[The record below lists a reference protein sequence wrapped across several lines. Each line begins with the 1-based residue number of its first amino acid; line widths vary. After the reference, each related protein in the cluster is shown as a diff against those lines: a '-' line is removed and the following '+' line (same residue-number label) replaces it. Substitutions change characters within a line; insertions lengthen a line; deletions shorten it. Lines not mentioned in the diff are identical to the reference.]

1 MSPFTYFVN
10 RGPVES
16 ICVLLLDFFDSRL
29 LLLVLDLLLG
39 GGVSLFL

>member
-1 MSPFTYFVN
+1 MSPFTYLVY
-10 RGPVES
+10 RGPVDI
-16 ICVLLLDFFDSRL
+16 ICVLLLDFIESRL